1 MKTGCTLKRF
11 LTMSKNTIWYDRTS
25 VIVGF
30 SFLLGSLG
38 WLLHATFESLFLP
51 NKTFQQLLITD
62 VSLHDITIR
71 LILSGCFF
79 IAGVLLMKMFIRR
92 MYVEE
97 NLKESYETLCRTNEL
112 LEQKIS
118 DKTTELETLVKQKN
132 DLIVSLSHDLKTPLT
147 PLMGVLPMIIRE
159 EKDMKLKELL
169 EMSLRNVHY
178 LRDLV
183 SRTIDLSLLDSTTI
197 GMTLENI
204 HISTELE
211 SVLENRS
218 YTLASHHMYVDN
230 KIDEHLIVHADKL
243 KLREVFHNLLMNSIK
258 YSHSSGGTITLQA
271 IPEDDHVK
279 IWITDTGIGMTEEQ
293 LHDAFHELYKA
304 DPARNDHAST
314 GLGLAICKRIVEKHG
329 GKIWL
334 ESPGPGKGTIVF
346 FTLPAPTA

>member
-1 MKTGCTLKRF
+1 MKTRCTVERF

-25 VIVGF
+25 AIVGF
-30 SFLLGSLG
+30 SSLLGSLG
-38 WLLHATFESLFLP
+38 WFLHAAFESFFLP
-51 NKTFQQLLITD
+51 NKTFQQLFITD

-71 LILSGCFF
+71 LILSACFF
-79 IAGVLLMKMFIRR
+79 IAGALLMKMLIRR
-92 MYVEE
+92 RYAEE
-97 NLKESYETLCRTNEL
+97 NLKESYETLRRTNEL

-118 DKTTELETLVKQKN
+118 DKTTELEMLVKQKN
-132 DLIVSLSHDLKTPLT
+132 NLIVSLSHDLKTPLT
-147 PLMGVLPMIIRE
+147 PLMGVLPLIIRE

-169 EMSLRNVHY
+169 QMSLRNVHY

-204 HISTELE
+204 HVYTKLE

-218 YTLASHHMYVDN
+218 YTLTSHHMYIDN
-230 KIDEHLIVHADKL
+230 KIDEHLMVYADKL

-271 IPEDDHVK
+271 IPDDNHVK

-334 ESPGPGKGTIVF
+334 ESQGQGKGTTVF